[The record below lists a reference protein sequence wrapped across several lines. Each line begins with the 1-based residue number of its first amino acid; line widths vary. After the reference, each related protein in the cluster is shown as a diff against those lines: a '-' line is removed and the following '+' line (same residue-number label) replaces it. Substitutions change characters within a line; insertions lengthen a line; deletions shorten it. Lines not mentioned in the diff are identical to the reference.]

1 MASHTVVVGVDGSEG
16 SKEALRQAFVE
27 ARQRNARVRAVTVW
41 HLPWTIYSAAA
52 PGLDLEEVMA
62 DLRTEATRKLGETLD
77 ALADESEGIEVI
89 RQVCE
94 GQPAQT
100 LVEQSAGAALLVVG
114 SRGLGGF
121 GGLLLGSVSQQCAH
135 HARCPVMIVHPPDR
149 A

>member
-16 SKEALRQAFVE
+16 SKEALRQALIE
-27 ARQRNARVRAVTVW
+27 ARFRDARVRAVTVW
-41 HLPWTIYSAAA
+41 HLPWTVYSAAA
-52 PGLDLEEVMA
+52 PGLDLDEVMS
-62 DLRTEATRKLGETLD
+62 DLRAEAARKLEETLEEFG
-77 ALADESEGIEVI
+77 DETEGVEVI

-100 LVEQSAGAALLVVG
+100 LVEQSAGAAVLVVG

-135 HARCPVMIVHPPDR
+135 HARCPVMIVHPQPH